1 MRNSGPFWD
10 PFGLVCLEF
19 GLLGMADFERADSAA
34 GLVRPAPSLEEQT
47 LLLEASERSTSC
59 R

>member
-1 MRNSGPFWD
+1 MRNSGPFWE
-10 PFGLVCLEF
+10 PFGLVWLEF
-19 GLLGMADFERADSAA
+19 GLLGMADFERADWAA
-34 GLVRPAPSLEEQT
+34 GLVRLVPSLEEQA